1 MEPRELREDFP
12 ILRNRG
18 DSLIYLD
25 NAATTQKPEAVID
38 RICRYYAWENANI
51 HRGMYPLSTQA
62 EHAYE
67 AVRREIA
74 DWIGA
79 SAAEEIVFT
88 KGSTEAV
95 NLTAAAFFETWVDRG
110 DNVVVTE
117 LEHSSN
123 YFPWKHQCERFGAV
137 LRTAEAEPDGSL
149 NPETVMGCI
158 DSRTRMLAITAMSNV
173 TGFRPQLRRI
183 IEEAHRAGAR
193 VFVDA
198 SQEAAHHTINVQEM
212 DCDLLCFSGHK
223 VYGPMGTG
231 VLCGKRQLLEEMRP
245 YLYGGGMVKR
255 GDGGLPE
262 YRQDPEKFEAGTQN
276 IAGVLGLGAAV
287 EYLRSRD
294 FAGLTE
300 READLAESFRGRLG
314 NIRGIRIKGTDARSP
329 LIAFASDRLGAYDLG
344 VLLGNSGIAVRCGSH
359 CAYPLMSRM
368 GEESL
373 CRISLGIYNTQEE
386 LDKALARLRR
396 LLEG

>member
-12 ILRNRG
+12 ILKNRG

-123 YFPWKHQCERFGAV
+123 YFPWKHQCE
-137 LRTAEAEPDGSL
+137 
-149 NPETVMGCI
+149 
-158 DSRTRMLAITAMSNV
+158 
-173 TGFRPQLRRI
+173 
-183 IEEAHRAGAR
+183 
-193 VFVDA
+193 
-198 SQEAAHHTINVQEM
+198 
-212 DCDLLCFSGHK
+212 
-223 VYGPMGTG
+223 
-231 VLCGKRQLLEEMRP
+231 
-245 YLYGGGMVKR
+245 
-255 GDGGLPE
+255 
-262 YRQDPEKFEAGTQN
+262 
-276 IAGVLGLGAAV
+276 
-287 EYLRSRD
+287 
-294 FAGLTE
+294 
-300 READLAESFRGRLG
+300 
-314 NIRGIRIKGTDARSP
+314 
-329 LIAFASDRLGAYDLG
+329 
-344 VLLGNSGIAVRCGSH
+344 
-359 CAYPLMSRM
+359 
-368 GEESL
+368 
-373 CRISLGIYNTQEE
+373 
-386 LDKALARLRR
+386 
-396 LLEG
+396 